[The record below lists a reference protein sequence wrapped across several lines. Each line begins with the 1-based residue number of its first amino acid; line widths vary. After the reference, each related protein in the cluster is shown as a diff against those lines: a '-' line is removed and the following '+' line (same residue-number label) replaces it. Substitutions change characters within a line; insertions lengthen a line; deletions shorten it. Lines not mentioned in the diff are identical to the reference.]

1 MAKKRRE
8 DRPLTEAEV
17 AEFKRDLLAK
27 RREIMGNV
35 MSMENGALRHQRTE
49 LSNMPYHMA
58 DLGTDNY
65 ELENT
70 LELMDSERRLLLEI
84 EDALERIE
92 NGVYGICEGNGEMI
106 LTTRL
111 RAIPWARYCLKCASL
126 VEMGLLAGDDVF
138 DEQDDYDSEVE

>member
-138 DEQDDYDSEVE
+138 DEQDDYDS